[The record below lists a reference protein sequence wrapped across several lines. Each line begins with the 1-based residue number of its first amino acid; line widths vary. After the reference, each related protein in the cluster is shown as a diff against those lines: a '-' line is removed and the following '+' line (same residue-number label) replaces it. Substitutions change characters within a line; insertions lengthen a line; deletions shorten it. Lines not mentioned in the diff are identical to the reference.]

1 MKNLFTLIAGL
12 LFYFSN
18 AQNQS
23 TTPADDNFTTVAGIA
38 YTTPSVLANDLI
50 GNAPATPSNCTFYHT
65 AFPAAFA
72 NSGIIF
78 NTTTGVLTVPATV
91 APGVYVMTYYVC
103 SIIHDDPQC
112 RPSVVYITVTAP
124 LSLIA
129 NPDYFSECISGTDGG
144 VSTSITAN
152 DTMNGQPINSNLVTV
167 TLNDTAGLTG
177 LTVSASGAITIPV
190 GTPSGVYI
198 IHYTIKE
205 MANPTNSVSSTVTL
219 CINKSINRGTGTN
232 GTVFGLARQADG
244 KIIIVGKFSTYD
256 GVTRNCIARLNAD
269 LSLDTGFDAGGV
281 GFLGTAH
288 AVAIDSN
295 GTIFVGGDFTNT
307 STGLSVKCLAKLKQ
321 TSSPFTNGTV
331 DTTFINNNFSIDG
344 YMPVIYSIVID
355 ANNNI
360 YVGGRFNKI
369 GNVDKKNYAKLNNA
383 GVVFPNYTSAI
394 TANDGVV
401 NSIALNGE
409 KLIIG
414 GSYQIGLNSHYL
426 TQLLTDGTVDPSFS
440 HAVGANGTIYS
451 VLVKDTNIFAAGKFD
466 SYNGTT
472 IKNIVKLNSNG
483 SLVYPFLFNPGLSSN
498 NIIREVKLQGTKIIV
513 VGDFTQF
520 GNEQRNHIA
529 ALNATGSVYTA
540 FNPGSGAS
548 NPILAAIVQPDQK
561 IIIGGSFNE
570 YNETIVNYITRIL
583 NTNAGVTGR
592 YASGTVED
600 EDGKDI
606 IPFASEVT
614 FYPNPA
620 KSTINIMT
628 GVYSDEIFKIKIF
641 NMLGQEVYTSKTLK
655 GDNSSISI
663 SNLQSGSYFMILS
676 NDKRSFKKTFIK
688 E

>member
-18 AQNQS
+18 AQNVIE
-23 TTPADDNFTTVAGIA
+23 PADDNFTTVAGVA
-38 YTTPSVLANDLI
+38 YTSPSVLANDLI
-50 GNAPATPSNCTFYHT
+50 NGIPATTSNCTFYQGG
-65 AFPAAFA
+65 FNAAFA

-78 NTTTGVLTVPATV
+78 NTTTGVFTVPATV
-91 APGVYVMTYYVC
+91 PPGVYIMSYYVC
-103 SIIHDDPQC
+103 SIIPESPHC
-112 RPSVVYITVTAP
+112 AIAGVFITVTAP
-124 LSLIA
+124 LNLIA

-144 VSTSITAN
+144 VSTSITTN
-152 DTMNGQPINSNLVTV
+152 DTMNGQPINSSLVTI
-167 TLNDTAGLTG
+167 TLNDTAGLVG
-177 LTVSASGAITIPV
+177 LSVSSSGVITIPV

-205 MANPTNSVSSTVTL
+205 TANPSNSSSSTITL
-219 CINKSINRGTGTN
+219 CINKSINRGSGTN

-269 LSLDTGFDAGGV
+269 LSLDTGFDAGGI

-369 GNVDKKNYAKLNNA
+369 GNIDKKNYAKLNNA

-414 GSYQIGLNSHYL
+414 GNYQIGSNSHYL

-483 SLVYPFLFNPGLSSN
+483 SLVFPFLFNPGLSSN
-498 NIIREVKLQGTKIIV
+498 NIIRDVKLQGTRIIV

-529 ALNATGSVYTA
+529 ALNANGSVYTA

-620 KSTINIMT
+620 TSTINIMAGT
-628 GVYSDEIFKIKIF
+628 FSDEIFNIQVF
-641 NMLGQEVYTSKTLK
+641 NMLGQEVYTAKTIK
-655 GDNSSISI
+655 GENNSVNI

-676 NDKRSFKKTFIK
+676 NDKRTIKKTIIK